1 MRPMRGFDSKQSS
14 MFCLMS
20 PETMVPG
27 DHPLRTIKKLVDVAL
42 AELSS
47 AFDRMYAECG
57 RPSIPPERL
66 LKATLLMAFYSVR
79 SERLFCE
86 QLDYNLLFR
95 WFLDMDMAEPGF
107 DASTFS
113 KNRQRLIEADIAK
126 HLFFRVVEQARQA
139 RLLSREHFTVD
150 GTLIEAWASLK
161 SFKKKDAP
169 PAPRPEDPGN
179 PTVNFHGEK
188 RSNETH
194 ASTTDP
200 EAKLARKSRG
210 TTAKLSYSA
219 HSLME
224 NRNGLLVDFRIG
236 PASGTAEREMAL
248 AMVDDVLAGQRRVT
262 LAADKAYDTRDF
274 VRACRDRHVTPHVA
288 QNTSGR
294 RSAIDARTT
303 AYSGFAVSQRI
314 RKRIEEIFGWIK
326 AIGGF
331 RRTRFRGLNAPSLPA
346 TSSAQPTTYSEWR
359 GCSPCERMQG
369 GILLA
374 SSPTTTLRE

>member
-1 MRPMRGFDSKQSS
+1 
-14 MFCLMS
+14 MFCLRS
-20 PETMVPG
+20 PETVVPA
-27 DHPLRTIKKLVDVAL
+27 DHPLRGIKRLVDVAL
-42 AELSS
+42 AELSP
-47 AFDRMYAECG
+47 AFDAMYSECG

-95 WFLDMDMAEPGF
+95 WFLDMDMTEAGF
-107 DASTFS
+107 ERSTFT

-126 HLFFRVVEQARQA
+126 QLFFRIVEQARKA
-139 RLLSREHFTVD
+139 RLLSHEHFTVD

-169 PAPRPEDPGN
+169 PPPPPDDPGN

-200 EAKLARKSRG
+200 QSKLARKSKG

-224 NRNGLLVDFRIG
+224 NRNGLLVDFRI
-236 PASGTAEREMAL
+236 ASATGTAERETAL
-248 AMVDDVLAGQRRVT
+248 AMVDDILPGQRRVT
-262 LAADKAYDTRDF
+262 LAADKGYDTRDF
-274 VRACRDRHVTPHVA
+274 VKGCRDRNVTPHVA
-288 QNTSGR
+288 QNTSRR

-303 AYSGFAVSQRI
+303 VHPGFALSQRI
-314 RKRIEEIFGWIK
+314 RKRVEEIFGWMK
-326 AIGGF
+326 TVGGF
-331 RRTRFRGLNAPSLPA
+331 RRTRFRGLLRTQLAGYFVGAAYNLL
-346 TSSAQPTTYSEWR
+346 
-359 GCSPCERMQG
+359 RMAR
-369 GILLA
+369 LLA
-374 SSPTTTLRE
+374 V